1 MGPKFDALV
10 AKFYKSGPLKDSLL
24 VGSHEKESKDML
36 LYDIEIAQ
44 VAHQVNKAYCE
55 SLGDFF
61 QVDWAQ
67 APDNIKGSAVN
78 GVNYLLD
85 NPKATPENSH
95 ENWLKFK
102 RNDGWVY
109 GPVKD
114 SVAKTH
120 PCMVPYAELP
130 TAQKAKDAI
139 YHAIVRTLA
148 KF

>member
-1 MGPKFDALV
+1 
-10 AKFYKSGPLKDSLL
+10 
-24 VGSHEKESKDML
+24 
-36 LYDIEIAQ
+36 
-44 VAHQVNKAYCE
+44 
-55 SLGDFF
+55 
-61 QVDWAQ
+61 
-67 APDNIKGSAVN
+67 VN